1 MKALQEAGLNIHHNA
16 QVTWTEDVKQKDDIK
31 DITNDKLFL
40 LFRRE
45 MDGRMTHI
53 GINIWDDTIIEGKGA
68 DYGVVQISLKNG
80 SWYNYWAVSRLE

>member
-53 GINIWDDTIIEGKGA
+53 GINI
-68 DYGVVQISLKNG
+68 
-80 SWYNYWAVSRLE
+80 

>member
-1 MKALQEAGLNIHHNA
+1 MKALQEAGINIHHNA
-16 QVTWTEDVKQKDDIK
+16 QATWTEDVKQKDVIE

-53 GINIWDDTIIEGKGA
+53 GIYI
-68 DYGVVQISLKNG
+68 
-80 SWYNYWAVSRLE
+80 